1 MRSDV
6 KDKIEKTLKK
16 IIKDF
21 KKDVDFVVLPSEKEE
36 FGDFYTN
43 ISFKLAD
50 KENPPQKLA
59 EIIKQK
65 ISSDLK
71 GIIKKIET
79 KNGFINFFIDEDI
92 YRENI
97 LKIFQ
102 NGKEYLKENIGNG
115 KKILIEFVSANPTGP
130 LTIAHGRQAAYGES
144 LSRILK
150 FSNFDVTKEYYIND
164 AGRQMELLGE
174 SLKARYYQL
183 KGIEYEIPEDGY
195 FGDYLIDIAKKIKE
209 VKDDK
214 NFFIEFAFNEILQD
228 IKKDLKSFGVS
239 FDNWVKESEFIK
251 NKEVENVLN
260 ILKNKNLIY
269 EKEGSLWFKT
279 TVFGDDKDRVVVKK
293 DKTYTYLATDIAYHK
308 YKIERNFEVIINIVG
323 PDHHGYI
330 PRLKASVTSLG
341 FNPNNFI
348 VLIVQLT
355 TLYRGKEKLR
365 MSTRKGQFITLRQL
379 IDEIGADAT
388 KFFFLFRKI
397 DSHLDFDIEVA
408 KKQSSENPVYY
419 LQYAYVR
426 LKHVIEFAKEKG
438 YEFEGE
444 QFQIDLLNNEEE
456 IELMKRIWKFNE
468 IINNVVK
475 TYGVHLLAEYLLDI
489 SKLFHSYYQK
499 YRIVGDEKELTY
511 ARLVLIKSLLVVF
524 ELSLNLLNISL
535 PERM

>member
-1 MRSDV
+1 MRSEV
-6 KDKIEKTLKK
+6 KDIIEKTLKK
-16 IIKDF
+16 TAEYF
-21 KKDVDFVVLPSEKEE
+21 KKDVDFALLPCEKEE

-43 ISFKLAD
+43 LSFKLAD
-50 KENPPQKLA
+50 KENSPQKIA

-65 ISSDLK
+65 ISPNLK

-79 KNGFINFFIDEDI
+79 KNGFINFFINEDI
-92 YRENI
+92 YRDHI

-150 FSNFDVTKEYYIND
+150 FCNFDVTKEYYIND
-164 AGRQMELLGE
+164 AGKQIELLGE

-183 KGIEYEIPEDGY
+183 KGIKCEIPEEGY

-214 NFFIEFAFNEILQD
+214 NFFVEFAFNEILQD
-228 IKKDLKSFGVS
+228 IKNDLKIFGVS
-239 FDNWVKESEFIK
+239 FDSWVKESEFIK

-260 ILKNKNLIY
+260 FLKNKNLIY
-269 EKEGSLWFKT
+269 EKDGSLWFKT
-279 TVFGDDKDRVVVKK
+279 TIFGDDKDRVVVKK
-293 DKTYTYLATDIAYHK
+293 DKSYTYLATDIAYHK
-308 YKIERNFEVIINIVG
+308 YKIERGFEIIINIVG

-330 PRLKASVTSLG
+330 PRLKASIASLG
-341 FNPNNFI
+341 FAPENLI

-379 IDEIGADAT
+379 IDEIGPDAT

-426 LKHVIEFAKEKG
+426 LKHLIKYAKEKE
-438 YEFEGE
+438 YTLEGN
-444 QFQIDLLNNEEE
+444 QFSIDLLNNDEE
-456 IELMKRIWKFNE
+456 IELMKKVWKFND
-468 IINNVVK
+468 IISNVVK

-499 YRIVGDEKELTY
+499 YRIVSEEKELTY